1 MLILAAVPDIQ
12 LLNLR
17 RAAAARFT
25 LARAGS
31 WAEALSPI
39 RARPVELA
47 VVDPLLSGEP
57 RTREI
62 ERLRVL
68 FPSLPL
74 VLYTTLT
81 PRTAGVLLTLG
92 QRGIEHVIIARYDDH
107 PLRLREVL
115 AEEEAHSASR
125 QLLDQLADALA
136 PLPRE
141 LRWGLEEALRSPAG
155 VPTVGPGAADT
166 AVPQAAA
173 LPAGDRVVTAQGSS
187 APKPPPKTVLIV
199 DDEAPLRRV
208 LERSLARHGYR
219 VLAAGS
225 GEDAYQLLATEA
237 VDAVLLDIHLPMVS
251 GLSLYLAMTNAQPR
265 LAGRIALMTGDAE
278 AEEVRTWPEHHRC
291 PVIRKPFNLSEVTD
305 WLRRVLQARERE
317 AGNG

>member
-1 MLILAAVPDIQ
+1 
-12 LLNLR
+12 
-17 RAAAARFT
+17 
-25 LARAGS
+25 
-31 WAEALSPI
+31 
-39 RARPVELA
+39 
-47 VVDPLLSGEP
+47 
-57 RTREI
+57 
-62 ERLRVL
+62 
-68 FPSLPL
+68 
-74 VLYTTLT
+74 
-81 PRTAGVLLTLG
+81 
-92 QRGIEHVIIARYDDH
+92 
-107 PLRLREVL
+107 
-115 AEEEAHSASR
+115 
-125 QLLDQLADALA
+125 
-136 PLPRE
+136 
-141 LRWGLEEALRSPAG
+141 
-155 VPTVGPGAADT
+155 
-166 AVPQAAA
+166 
-173 LPAGDRVVTAQGSS
+173 VTAQGSS
-187 APKPPPKTVLIV
+187 APKPPAKTVLIV

-278 AEEVRTWPEHHRC
+278 AEEIRTWLEHHRC